1 MTEQETRI
9 VTMTVEAIKAT
20 TPQEDGTIRYQIS
33 ADIPEISKFPMPL
46 FVTTAP
52 APVPGQTLTAS
63 LTKGKLKTGK
73 TGQYDN
79 EFYWDVA
86 AWDVG
91 GAAASPQPDR
101 SQPAGGATNAA
112 IRRAFVDPTNDIDR
126 RRAEDAIAFR
136 RRDALNAAVDFL
148 KTAGA
153 SSPIQALEFA
163 DTFFAWL
170 NQHPEPNTQDPP
182 AAPEQPAQQRDATA
196 GTKPQG
202 KIVTLPNQITVP
214 DMMDSSEFVAAV
226 TRVEWSREQVRAFLG
241 DKSATQFTEEDNSD
255 QDYRPAWD
263 ACVDAWQNA
272 QEPVE
277 GLSW

>member
-9 VTMTVEAIKAT
+9 VTLTVEGIKAT
-20 TPQEDGTIRYQIS
+20 TPQEDGTTRYQIS
-33 ADIPEISKFPMPL
+33 AVIPEISKFPMPL

-63 LTKGKLKTGK
+63 LTKGKLKQGK

-91 GAAASPQPDR
+91 GAATSPQPAS
-101 SQPAGGATNAA
+101 SQSTGGAAFAA
-112 IRRAFVDPTNDIDR
+112 PPNDIDR
-126 RRAEDAIAFR
+126 RRAEDARAFR

-170 NQHPEPNTQDPP
+170 NQRPEPDTQDPP
-182 AAPEQPAQQRDATA
+182 QAPEPPAQQQSEPE
-196 GTKPQG
+196 GTKPPG
-202 KIVTLPNQITVP
+202 KIIIVPNQITVP
-214 DMMDSSEFVAAV
+214 DMMDGEEFQAAAQKAGW
-226 TRVEWSREQVRAFLG
+226 TAKNVRAILG
-241 DKSATQFTEEDNSD
+241 MSAMQYTEENNSD

-263 ACVDAWQNA
+263 ACVDAWRNA

-277 GLSW
+277 EISW